1 MKKIILT
8 LITVI
13 ATTVSMSA
21 MNLKEAFNALS
32 NIPNVSVQTPDYNL
46 PVNADIAQT
55 GQIAGAYNLTQQQIE
70 QTGNAA
76 YVILNQIP
84 FSYMVNGGNNGEVAA
99 FVYATPNQEG
109 SNDVLVVAM
118 SGYKGSAVF
127 IYGTLDNAA
136 VQSLQ
141 SAPLNIQGNFLSLEA
156 TMPDGNDFN
165 IILSKAR

>member
-21 MNLKEAFNALS
+21 MSLKEAFNALS
-32 NIPNVSVQTPDYNL
+32 NIPNVSVQKPDYNL
-46 PVNADIAQT
+46 PVNADMVQT
-55 GQIAGAYNLTQQQIE
+55 AQIAGAYNLDRQQIE

-76 YVILNQIP
+76 YVILNQVP

-109 SNDVLVVAM
+109 YNDALIVAM
-118 SGYKGSAVF
+118 SGYKGSVVF
-127 IYGTLDNAA
+127 IYTTLDNTT
-136 VQSLQ
+136 VQALQ
-141 SAPLNIQGNFLSLEA
+141 SATFNMQGNFLTLEA
-156 TMPDGNDFN
+156 AMPDGSDFN
-165 IILSKAR
+165 ITLSKAR